1 MGIPLIGQDIPI
13 IGKDAKERAQ
23 MCVKEIKKALERF
36 DCVIIPIITLAGT
49 KIISS
54 VDIQAKVQK
63 IPGRGDN

>member
-1 MGIPLIGQDIPI
+1 MALPLIGQNIPI

-23 MCVKEIKKALERF
+23 MCVMEIKKTLERF
-36 DCVIIPIITLAGT
+36 DCVMIPVITMAGT

-54 VDIQAKVQK
+54 VDIQTKPQK